1 MTASETVMG
10 YYTLTQCM
18 AGAGTVTL
26 WGGASITTGVATGVS
41 RRVQHEG

>member
-18 AGAGTVTL
+18 AGAGTVTMA
-26 WGGASITTGVATGVS
+26 WGIDHH
-41 RRVQHEG
+41 RRRYWRIAACAG